1 MPKPATAVR
10 QATAPTHVLEVLVP
24 LALESDPGTDVVT
37 AARRALGDL
46 ESLSGYR
53 RMMAGSP
60 SITVRRAE

>member
-1 MPKPATAVR
+1 
-10 QATAPTHVLEVLVP
+10 VP